1 MGNSPKHSNCSLC
14 LFSKQT
20 ERKCSHCSYTVFHF
34 KQMKQKITS
43 KAPANTT
50 IHCIIDLAT
59 ELLSNNTWY
68 LWDNRLLPQT
78 FSLLPSNTLMGNSLL
93 HTALYVLHRESAA
106 IFRSRP
112 LSFFT
117 FVVSWK
123 KKSAVNIKHF
133 LYQRERFFSLW
144 VKMNH
149 KTLSLC
155 SLRWP
160 EMVYLGEYPC
170 MRQHIDSLHQFLTHR
185 FLWLSLQK
193 YDLKGVP
200 QNIVMTHQR
209 LLA

>member
-1 MGNSPKHSNCSLC
+1 MVSVHTISLQEFDQFLPICICIVLCKVLLFYQCVWSYQDSRINHAQHLNSPKHSNCSLC

-123 KKSAVNIKHF
+123 KKKRCQ
-133 LYQRERFFSLW
+133 Y
-144 VKMNH
+144 
-149 KTLSLC
+149 
-155 SLRWP
+155 
-160 EMVYLGEYPC
+160 
-170 MRQHIDSLHQFLTHR
+170 
-185 FLWLSLQK
+185 
-193 YDLKGVP
+193 
-200 QNIVMTHQR
+200 
-209 LLA
+209 